1 MKQKWLWLVL
11 AVGLIVLIGAAAILY
26 PILSKQT
33 QTQAPETE
41 ESAQTIPYVDFTAV
55 DLEGNEVS
63 LSDYIG
69 KPIVLNFW
77 ASWCPPCKSEM
88 PDFDAVAK
96 ELDGEVVFLMV
107 DMVDGMQETK
117 DKGAQFIK
125 EQGFSFPVL
134 YDVNQEA
141 ASLGA
146 AALALNGIG
155 LWKGYEAIDRIHRLE
170 QTFLP
175 QEEVCRIYQLAQK
188 RFGQLVNYIAE
199 MNN

>member
-33 QTQAPETE
+33 QTQTPETE

-88 PDFDAVAK
+88 PDFDAVAQ

-141 ASLGA
+141 AMNYGVSSLPTTYFIDKDGNIVTGA
-146 AALALNGIG
+146 MGAISKTNLLKGIE
-155 LWKGYEAIDRIHRLE
+155 LIRE
-170 QTFLP
+170 
-175 QEEVCRIYQLAQK
+175 
-188 RFGQLVNYIAE
+188 
-199 MNN
+199 